1 MSYVFHVSDET
12 YRAIEAIASG
22 QGQTPEALAEAWLK
36 ERVEAERA
44 IARQNAD
51 WDASLEGTLAQVGLG
66 THDIYS

>member
-1 MSYVFHVSDET
+1 MSYVFQVSDET

-36 ERVEAERA
+36 ERVEAESE

-51 WDASLEGTLAQVGLG
+51 WDAS
-66 THDIYS
+66 